1 MTRDG
6 GFWIVLVIR
15 LSAVPSH
22 FSTAVFST
30 CDVKFWHFF
39 VSTFLSLPKQIVL
52 VYLGVLLIQQDEN
65 KTSDSHIKTIM
76 FVIVGLITVVL
87 AVWIYIKMRKIK
99 KMLLEEQEQRR
110 VKRAEGVE
118 MVPNVK
124 SAFDR
129 RYEEE
134 PLEWTMQPQQPTK
147 IV

>member
-1 MTRDG
+1 
-6 GFWIVLVIR
+6 VLVIR

>member
-1 MTRDG
+1 M
-6 GFWIVLVIR
+6 LVIR